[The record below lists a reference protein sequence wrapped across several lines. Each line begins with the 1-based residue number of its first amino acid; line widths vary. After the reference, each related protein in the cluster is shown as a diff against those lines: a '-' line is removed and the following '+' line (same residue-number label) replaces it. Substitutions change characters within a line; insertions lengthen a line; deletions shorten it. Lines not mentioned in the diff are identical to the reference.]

1 MAYLKRTREHSP
13 YGGFVGVGGIGGGLF
28 FALEGDH
35 TLGRNESRPG
45 RLLDVRDYCK
55 LHIVAHYVAVL
66 LGAAPRGSQFHVLPV
81 GMVGDDQT
89 GRAMVQEMAAAGM
102 DTSCVTVA
110 ENRPTT
116 LSICFQYPD
125 GSGGNITTSDSAS
138 FALTADGIDQ
148 ALATLSE
155 EGNGYVIAALPEA
168 PLDVR
173 LHLLERAA
181 GSKALR
187 VANFT
192 SAEIAAAE
200 RSRMFAHVD
209 ILSMNQ
215 DEAET
220 LTGRTIP
227 LQDSGPALDR
237 CAEAVLA
244 YSPRM
249 HIVMTM
255 GEHGAFA
262 FDGERWTY
270 RRALPVKAVS
280 TAGAGDA
287 LLGGV
292 ISALCAGVPLAAG
305 DREQSIAAPLGSALD
320 FGVLVAQHKVTSRHT
335 IHPDANLAAI
345 LQFAGEHGLTFSG
358 RLAEAVQ
365 QPVAVG
371 PQYDGR

>member
-1 MAYLKRTREHSP
+1 
-13 YGGFVGVGGIGGGLF
+13 
-28 FALEGDH
+28 
-35 TLGRNESRPG
+35 
-45 RLLDVRDYCK
+45 
-55 LHIVAHYVAVL
+55 
-66 LGAAPRGSQFHVLPV
+66 
-81 GMVGDDQT
+81 
-89 GRAMVQEMAAAGM
+89 MVQEMAAAGM

-116 LSICFQYPD
+116 LSVCFQYPD
-125 GSGGNITTSDSAS
+125 GSGGNITTTDSAS

-155 EGNGYVIAALPEA
+155 EGKGYVVAALPEA
-168 PLDVR
+168 PLDAR
-173 LHLLERAA
+173 LHLLERA
-181 GSKALR
+181 GDWKALR

-200 RSRMFAHVD
+200 RSRIFAHVD
-209 ILSMNQ
+209 LLSMNQ

-220 LTGRTIP
+220 LTGRAIP
-227 LQDSGPALDR
+227 PENAGPALDG
-237 CAEAVLA
+237 CAEVLRA
-244 YSPRM
+244 YRRRM
-249 HIVMTM
+249 QIVITM

-262 FDGERWTY
+262 FDGERWAH
-270 RRALPVKAVS
+270 RHALPVKAAS

-305 DREQSIAAPLGSALD
+305 EGQTSIAAPLGSALD